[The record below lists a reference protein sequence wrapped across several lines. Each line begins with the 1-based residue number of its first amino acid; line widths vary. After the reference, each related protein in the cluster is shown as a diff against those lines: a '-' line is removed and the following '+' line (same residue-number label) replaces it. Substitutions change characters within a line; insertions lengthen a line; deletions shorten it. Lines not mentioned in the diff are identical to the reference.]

1 VRAGGRG
8 ETTSD
13 DVLTRKSRDVPGG
26 IPSYPSFLF
35 PPPLPPSLGPEQRVH
50 PLRLPHLPGRSLL
63 GPPGQ
68 GPQRPPP
75 ALLVVVREGGREK
88 RDRREDSCPL
98 LEGYHV
104 GRTRNKCRQG
114 ESPEGRRRRETWQ
127 AYGPGAEIERFHR
140 LLSFVSLPS
149 LSPLLFLALLL
160 SDRQVVASHH
170 GHLPRLGPHMVRP
183 PSLPSLPLPPS
194 SLSPAR

>member
-1 VRAGGRG
+1 MRRTAAFLLAEDRLLSNEEKGLVEEEGRRKMIAAIEDEAVESLIA
-8 ETTSD
+8 ETQ
-13 DVLTRKSRDVPGG
+13 V
-26 IPSYPSFLF
+26 
-35 PPPLPPSLGPEQRVH
+35 
-50 PLRLPHLPGRSLL
+50 
-63 GPPGQ
+63 
-68 GPQRPPP
+68 
-75 ALLVVVREGGREK
+75 GGREK